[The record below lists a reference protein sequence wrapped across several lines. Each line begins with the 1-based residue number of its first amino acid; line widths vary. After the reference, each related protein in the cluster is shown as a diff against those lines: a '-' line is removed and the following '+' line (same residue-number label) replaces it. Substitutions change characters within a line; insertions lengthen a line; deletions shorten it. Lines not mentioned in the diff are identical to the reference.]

1 MCIGWW
7 CDAERRLS
15 PRASFSTEKLR
26 ARLAPAVECVGCFS
40 RRGPHNPSHPRA
52 MTTTSLD
59 VDNWVLRRGEKFD
72 GCPP

>member
-40 RRGPHNPSHPRA
+40 RRGEGSCSA
-52 MTTTSLD
+52 
-59 VDNWVLRRGEKFD
+59 LRDQLARIILH
-72 GCPP
+72 